1 MIYISKIRNL
11 KPKRERKAYPYNIK
25 ALRNLTEL
33 EFTNPITFIVG
44 ENGMGKST
52 SVEAIAIQAGFN
64 PEGGSRNF
72 NFETMN
78 SHSALFE
85 DLKITR
91 TAWRNKDGYF
101 LRAESFYNIA
111 SEVSRLYGDS
121 GGYLERAYG
130 HSLHHCSHGES
141 FMALLHNRFWGDG
154 LYILDEP
161 ESALSLSRQMNMM
174 LRFKELLSQKS
185 QFIIAT
191 HSPIL
196 LAYPGAEIWQLDEK
210 GIQKVAYEDTDQYRL
225 TKFFLNNP
233 ERILKEL
240 DLL

>member
-11 KPKRERKAYPYNIK
+11 KPKKERKAYPYNIE
-25 ALRNLTEL
+25 ALRHLTEL

-52 SVEAIAIQAGFN
+52 LVEAIAIKAGFN

-85 DLKITR
+85 DVHITR
-91 TAWRNKDGYF
+91 TPWRNKDGYF
-101 LRAESFYNIA
+101 LRAESFYNVA
-111 SEVSRLYGDS
+111 SEVNRLYEGEP
-121 GGYLERAYG
+121 YRLERAYG
-130 HSLHHCSHGES
+130 HSLHECSHGES
-141 FMALLHNRFWGDG
+141 FMALLHNRFSGKG
-154 LYILDEP
+154 LYIFDEP

-174 LRFKELLSQKS
+174 VRIKELLNQDS

-196 LAYPGAEIWQLDEK
+196 LAYPDAEILHLDEK
-210 GIQKVAYEDTDQYRL
+210 GIKNVEYEDTDQYRL
-225 TKFFLNNP
+225 TKFFLNNH
-233 ERILKEL
+233 ERMLKEL

>member
-11 KPKRERKAYPYNIK
+11 KPKRERKAYLYNIK

-52 SVEAIAIQAGFN
+52 LVEAIAIQAGFN

>member
-11 KPKRERKAYPYNIK
+11 KPKRERKAYLYNIK

-52 SVEAIAIQAGFN
+52 LVEAIAIQAGFN

-101 LRAESFYNIA
+101 LRAESFYNVA

-174 LRFKELLSQKS
+174 VRFKELLSQKS

-210 GIQKVAYEDTDQYRL
+210 GIQKVAYEDTDQFRL

>member
-11 KPKRERKAYPYNIK
+11 KPKKERKAYPYNIK

-52 SVEAIAIQAGFN
+52 LVEAIAIQAGFN

-130 HSLHHCSHGES
+130 HSLHHCS
-141 FMALLHNRFWGDG
+141 F
-154 LYILDEP
+154 
-161 ESALSLSRQMNMM
+161 
-174 LRFKELLSQKS
+174 
-185 QFIIAT
+185 
-191 HSPIL
+191 
-196 LAYPGAEIWQLDEK
+196 
-210 GIQKVAYEDTDQYRL
+210 
-225 TKFFLNNP
+225 
-233 ERILKEL
+233 
-240 DLL
+240 

>member
-1 MIYISKIRNL
+1 
-11 KPKRERKAYPYNIK
+11 
-25 ALRNLTEL
+25 
-33 EFTNPITFIVG
+33 
-44 ENGMGKST
+44 MGKST
-52 SVEAIAIQAGFN
+52 LVEAIAIQAGFN

-91 TAWRNKDGYF
+91 AAWRNKDGYF

>member
-52 SVEAIAIQAGFN
+52 LVEAIAIQAGFN

-101 LRAESFYNIA
+101 LRAESFYNVA

-174 LRFKELLSQKS
+174 VRFKELLQQKS

>member
-1 MIYISKIRNL
+1 MIYISKITNL
-11 KPKRERKAYPYNIK
+11 KPKKERKAYPYNIK

-52 SVEAIAIQAGFN
+52 LVEAIAIQAGFN

-72 NFETMN
+72 NFNTMH
-78 SHSALFE
+78 SHSTLFE
-85 DLKITR
+85 DIRVTR

-101 LRAESFYNIA
+101 LRAESFYNVATTID
-111 SEVSRLYGDS
+111 SYGVQEFYS
-121 GGYLERAYG
+121 G
-130 HSLHHCSHGES
+130 SLHECSHGES
-141 FMALLHNRFWGDG
+141 FMALLHSRLGGKG
-154 LYILDEP
+154 LYIFDET

-174 LRFKELLSQKS
+174 VRMKELLEQDS

-196 LAYPGAEIWQLDEK
+196 LAYPGADIFHLDEK
-210 GIQKVAYEDTDQYRL
+210 GIRKVEYEETDQYRL
-225 TKFFLNNP
+225 TKFFLNNH
-233 ERILKEL
+233 ERMLKEL
-240 DLL
+240 ELI

>member
-1 MIYISKIRNL
+1 MIYFSNITNL
-11 KPKRERKAYPYNIK
+11 KRKKERKAYPYNIK

-52 SVEAIAIQAGFN
+52 LVEAIAIQAGFN

-72 NFETMN
+72 NFETMQ
-78 SHSALFE
+78 SHSTLFE

-91 TAWRNKDGYF
+91 TPWRNKDGYF
-101 LRAESFYNIA
+101 LRAESFYNVA

-121 GGYLERAYG
+121 GYYLERAYG
-130 HSLHHCSHGES
+130 QSLHHCSHGES
-141 FMALLHNRFWGDG
+141 FMALLHNRFWGEG

-174 LRFKELLSQKS
+174 VRFKELLRQKS

-196 LAYPGAEIWQLDEK
+196 LSYPGAEILHLDEK
-210 GIQKVAYEDTDQYRL
+210 GIRKVEYEETDQYRL
-225 TKFFLNNP
+225 TKFFLNNVSSV
-233 ERILKEL
+233 
-240 DLL
+240 

>member
-52 SVEAIAIQAGFN
+52 LVEAIAIQAGFN

>member
-52 SVEAIAIQAGFN
+52 LVEAIAIQAGFN

-101 LRAESFYNIA
+101 LRAESFYNVA

-174 LRFKELLSQKS
+174 VRFKELLSQKS

-240 DLL
+240 GLL

>member
-11 KPKRERKAYPYNIK
+11 KPKKERKAYPYNIK
-25 ALRNLTEL
+25 AIRNLTEL
-33 EFTNPITFIVG
+33 EFTNPITFIIG
-44 ENGMGKST
+44 ENGTGKST
-52 SVEAIAIQAGFN
+52 LVEAIAINAGFN

-72 NFETMN
+72 NFETMS
-78 SHSALFE
+78 SHSALFD

-91 TAWRNKDGYF
+91 TAWRNKDSYF
-101 LRAESFYNIA
+101 LRAESFYNVA

-121 GGYLERAYG
+121 GYYLERAYG

-141 FMALLHNRFWGDG
+141 FMALLHNRFWGEG

-174 LRFKELLSQKS
+174 VRFKELLAQKS

-196 LAYPGAEIWQLDEK
+196 LAYPEAEIWQLGEK
-210 GIQKVAYEDTDQYRL
+210 GIHKVAYEDTEQYRL

>member
-11 KPKRERKAYPYNIK
+11 KPKKERKAYPYNIK

-52 SVEAIAIQAGFN
+52 LVEAIAIQAGFN

-72 NFETMN
+72 NFETMS

-101 LRAESFYNIA
+101 LRAESFYNVA
-111 SEVSRLYGDS
+111 SAIDNYGVQEFY
-121 GGYLERAYG
+121 GG
-130 HSLHHCSHGES
+130 SLHHCSHGES
-141 FMALLHNRFWGDG
+141 FMALLHTRLKGKG
-154 LYILDEP
+154 LYIFDEP

-174 LRFKELLSQKS
+174 VRMKELLNQDS

-210 GIQKVAYEDTDQYRL
+210 GMHKVAYEDTDQYRL

>member
-52 SVEAIAIQAGFN
+52 LVEAIAIQAGFN

-101 LRAESFYNIA
+101 LRAESFYNVA

-174 LRFKELLSQKS
+174 VRFKELLSQKS

-210 GIQKVAYEDTDQYRL
+210 GIQKVAYEDTDQFRL

>member
-52 SVEAIAIQAGFN
+52 LVEAIAIQAGFN

-101 LRAESFYNIA
+101 LRAESFYNVA

-121 GGYLERAYG
+121 DGYLERAYG

-174 LRFKELLSQKS
+174 VRFKELLSQKS

-240 DLL
+240 GLL

>member
-11 KPKRERKAYPYNIK
+11 KPKKERKAYPYNIK

-52 SVEAIAIQAGFN
+52 LVEAIAIQAGFN

-72 NFETMN
+72 NFETMS
-78 SHSALFE
+78 SHSSLFD

-91 TAWRNKDGYF
+91 TTSRNNDGFF
-101 LRAESFYNIA
+101 LRAESFYNVA
-111 SEVSRLYGDS
+111 SAIDNYGVQEYY
-121 GGYLERAYG
+121 GG
-130 HSLHHCSHGES
+130 SLRHCSHGES
-141 FMALLHNRFWGDG
+141 FMALLHTRLKGKG
-154 LYILDEP
+154 LYIFDEP

-174 LRFKELLSQKS
+174 VRMKELLNQDS

-196 LAYPGAEIWQLDEK
+196 LAFPGAEILQLTDK
-210 GIQKVAYEDTDQYRL
+210 GLQKVAYKDTDQYRL

-233 ERILKEL
+233 ERMLNEL